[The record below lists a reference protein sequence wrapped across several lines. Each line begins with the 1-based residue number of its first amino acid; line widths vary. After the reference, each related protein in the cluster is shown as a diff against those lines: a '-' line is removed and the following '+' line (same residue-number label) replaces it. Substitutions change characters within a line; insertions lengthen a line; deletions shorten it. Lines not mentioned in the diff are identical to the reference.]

1 MSRTLALITAGVVS
15 NVVVGELAD
24 FPGAIDITELNPRPG
39 PGWTYVD
46 GEFTPPAENAPPPP
60 ATSPRM
66 THLYFLSRFTPAE
79 RLAVREATQADPV
92 LDDAMFLFNAA
103 RDIDVTLPMTQ
114 QLVGYMAQ
122 QGLIAPGRVPELL
135 AEAPLGE
142 NGVLP

>member
-1 MSRTLALITAGVVS
+1 MRTLALLHSALVANLILGH
-15 NVVVGELAD
+15 AD
-24 FPGAIDITELNPRPG
+24 DYPDAIDVTDLSPQPA
-39 PGWTYVD
+39 PGWRYVD
-46 GEFTPPAENAPPPP
+46 GEFAPPAESVPPPL

-79 RLAVREATQADPV
+79 RLGVREAAQADPV

-103 RDIDVTLPMTQ
+103 REIDVTLTMTQ

-122 QGLIAPGRVPELL
+122 QGLIAPERVPELL
-135 AEAPLGE
+135 AEAPLGD

>member
-1 MSRTLALITAGVVS
+1 MRTLALLHGTFVA
-15 NVVVGELAD
+15 NVILGRAED
-24 FPGAIDITELNPRPG
+24 YPDAIDITDLSPRPA
-39 PGWTYVD
+39 PGWSYVD

-79 RLAVREATQADPV
+79 RLAVREAAQADPV